1 VLAARAQ
8 APSARFAGLASFGRS
23 LLALWMMQ
31 TNLQVFASFRDDIA
45 IA

>member
-1 VLAARAQ
+1 VLAARAK
-8 APSARFAGLASFGRS
+8 APAARSIEFASFGRS